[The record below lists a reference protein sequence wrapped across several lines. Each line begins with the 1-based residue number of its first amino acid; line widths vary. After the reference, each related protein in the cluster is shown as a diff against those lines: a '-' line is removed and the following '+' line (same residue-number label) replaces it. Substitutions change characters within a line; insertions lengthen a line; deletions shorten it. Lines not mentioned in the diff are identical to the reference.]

1 LPFNFR
7 SYWNGLGKTVE
18 TGCTPAG
25 GNGPTGE
32 VPETEATRTSG
43 EAPADGGATMSPGDI
58 ETANATEVNANQRP
72 EDAESLLTMVED
84 VRWLMED
91 TIHAEVPEV

>member
-1 LPFNFR
+1 
-7 SYWNGLGKTVE
+7 
-18 TGCTPAG
+18 
-25 GNGPTGE
+25 
-32 VPETEATRTSG
+32 
-43 EAPADGGATMSPGDI
+43 MSPGDI

-91 TIHAEVPEV
+91 TIHAEVPEVWFRLRALGYFFIADVL